1 MAKMLFE
8 TATNT
13 YTSDKVIGQGG
24 AGTVFSVL
32 DPEGGRYALKR
43 LNPASSLKRRRFKN
57 ELSFCQQEQHPNVIR
72 VLDSGVVFEAKE
84 TLPFY
89 VMPFYDCTLRT
100 VIKEGVPD
108 ARVLPLFD
116 QILSGVEAAHLKK
129 VFHRDLKPENILY
142 DRRADCLVVADFG
155 IAHFEEDQ
163 LLTARE
169 TGTGAASRR
178 RTCECLGTATTNVS
192 IVSHEPIVFGVR
204 ADPDPHHGVCG

>member
-1 MAKMLFE
+1 MAGSRMALSAGGAWAFNDRGRCRAGWRYIERYREFMAKMLFE

-89 VMPFYDCTLRT
+89 V
-100 VIKEGVPD
+100 
-108 ARVLPLFD
+108 
-116 QILSGVEAAHLKK
+116 
-129 VFHRDLKPENILY
+129 
-142 DRRADCLVVADFG
+142 
-155 IAHFEEDQ
+155 
-163 LLTARE
+163 
-169 TGTGAASRR
+169 
-178 RTCECLGTATTNVS
+178 
-192 IVSHEPIVFGVR
+192 
-204 ADPDPHHGVCG
+204 